1 MVKITFFTDFYPQKG
16 IFLKIAK
23 MVDFQEIVAPEVEA
37 LETFY
42 RHAKCSKCF
51 AESKKKFVNAE
62 NGFKH
67 VFLNFEFWSK
77 KFFFDFSA
85 EISAWR
91 SKFLHFGGKNPF
103 SALVLKILKTFAKF
117 RIFSI
122 P

>member
-42 RHAKCSKCF
+42 RHGKCSKCF
-51 AESKKKFVNAE
+51 AESKKRV
-62 NGFKH
+62 
-67 VFLNFEFWSK
+67 
-77 KFFFDFSA
+77 FFDFSA

-91 SKFLHFGGKNPF
+91 SKFLHFGGKHPF
-103 SALVLKILKTFAKF
+103 SALFLKNLQILEYFPYLD
-117 RIFSI
+117 RSER
-122 P
+122 